1 MMEVIV
7 EKTLNAP
14 IDKIW
19 ALCAD
24 FGNIDWFQGNGISGA
39 DKVDV
44 EGEGIGMARM
54 IHMAGFDEPIKEVL
68 TSLDAKNYTYSY
80 DIMPN
85 PLMPFTDY
93 KATGTL
99 TAQADG
105 STKATWLARFNT
117 ETLSEED
124 ANAIMTGTYQSMFL
138 CLEAAANQ

>member
-1 MMEVIV
+1 MMEVTV
-7 EKTLNAP
+7 EKKLEAP
-14 IDKIW
+14 IEKIW

-24 FGNIDWFQGNGISGA
+24 FGNIDWFKGNGVPGA

-68 TSLDAKNYTYSY
+68 TSLDAKNHTYSY
-80 DIMPN
+80 DILPN

-93 KATGTL
+93 KATGKL

-105 STKATWLARFNT
+105 STKATWKACFNT
-117 ETLSEED
+117 DTLSEAD
-124 ANAIMTGTYQSMFL
+124 ARDIMTGTYQSMFL
-138 CLEAAANQ
+138 CLEAAAK